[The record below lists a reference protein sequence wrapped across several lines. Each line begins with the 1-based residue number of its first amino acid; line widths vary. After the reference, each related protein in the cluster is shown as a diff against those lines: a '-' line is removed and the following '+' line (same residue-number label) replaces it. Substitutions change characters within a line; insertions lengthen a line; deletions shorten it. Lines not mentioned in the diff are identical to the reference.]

1 MITWRPAA
9 LLAAGAV
16 LVPFLPMPRL
26 AAVLIIAAVA
36 VLSIVDM
43 VAAAA
48 LVDVRLTRDGDRQVR
63 LGESAHVTLTVSNNG
78 ERTLRAEI
86 RDAWVP
92 SAGAVGPYAHRV
104 CLAPGSSARL
114 ATRLHPTR
122 RGDRP
127 AVRVSV
133 RSFGPMG
140 LAYRQHPVR
149 HADTVTPQWTV
160 RVLPPFTSRRFLPE
174 KMARLRMIDGIVVTR
189 GRGQGT
195 EFDTLRE
202 YVLGDDVRSVDWRAS
217 ARRSDVVVR
226 TWRPERDR
234 RVLCVIDTGRTSA
247 VRVGGA
253 QPRATADP
261 RAVGDPRSVADS
273 PTGSA
278 PLAGAGSPAGGPLAE
293 GPLAGGEPLAGGGL
307 NEPRL
312 DAAIDAALLLATLA
326 SRAGD
331 RVDLLAIDTAVRAA
345 VDGGAVQTL
354 PHRLAAAL
362 ATLHPALVETDFGLV
377 VSEILRRE
385 RKRALVVLFTA
396 LEPGALG
403 EGLLPVL
410 AQLTSR
416 HKVLVAAVHDP
427 AVTDLTVRRGDA
439 AGVYAAAAAH
449 RTLAE
454 RDRIVTALGR
464 NQVEVVDAPVQLFA
478 SRVADAYLAMKAAGR
493 L

>member
-1 MITWRPAA
+1 MTWRPAA

-26 AAVLIIAAVA
+26 VAVLIIAAVA
-36 VLSIVDM
+36 VLSIVD
-43 VAAAA
+43 VVVAAA

-78 ERTLRAEI
+78 ERVLHAEI

-92 SAGAVGPYAHRV
+92 SAGAVGPYSHRV
-104 CLAPGSSARL
+104 SLAPGSSARL

-140 LAYRQHPVR
+140 LAYRQYPVR
-149 HADTVTPQWTV
+149 RADAATPQWTV

-253 QPRATADP
+253 QPRAAADLQ
-261 RAVGDPRSVADS
+261 AVGDPRSGAD
-273 PTGSA
+273 
-278 PLAGAGSPAGGPLAE
+278 SPAGGDPLPGAP
-293 GPLAGGEPLAGGGL
+293 PLPGGEPLAGGGL

-354 PHRLAAAL
+354 PHRLAGAL